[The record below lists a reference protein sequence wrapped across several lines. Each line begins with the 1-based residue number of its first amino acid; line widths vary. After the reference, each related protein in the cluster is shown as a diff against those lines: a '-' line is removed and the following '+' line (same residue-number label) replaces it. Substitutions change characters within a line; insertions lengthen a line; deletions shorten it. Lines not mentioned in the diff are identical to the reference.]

1 MTPTPPSAATSS
13 SGHSPEEQFRVVRR
27 RNRVPLSC
35 YPCRTRKLKCNRGAP
50 SCENCVK
57 RGDTQACVYATPSN
71 RRKSQNSA
79 KGNASPDDMQNR
91 IDRLEGLVLSLMHG
105 GANIDPSTAAAAA
118 EATSSRGAPV
128 VALSNADSS
137 PPALP
142 DRDDDGEMKDEDDEG
157 SSDVDENLAES
168 LGVLKV
174 DVDQGK
180 SMYMGQE
187 HWHTLL
193 ADVAEVKNF
202 YALHKKDLE
211 NRYHRVRS
219 SKPQTAQS
227 SPIFLLSAP
236 PATEVELRA
245 ELPAKT
251 AITTLVSRYF
261 NSLDT
266 AASIIHGPTFQQQ
279 LRAHWQDP
287 SKSSIMWIGLLYSML
302 CLAMLSYHKVGDEP
316 LEWRGRSLD
325 LAAEYRLRTVQCLVE
340 ADYTKPVEY
349 TVETMIL
356 HLFGEYSS
364 RWDADLSLWLITGII
379 TRIAYRMGYHRDA
392 EWFPSISPFK
402 GEMRRRTWALLRMAD
417 IMFSYQ
423 VRLWNA
429 VFIATAG
436 ELITFQVSLPTMIYE
451 HDTDTKLPHNIFDE
465 EFGMNTKVLPSSRPV
480 TEPTPIAYMIGKSRL
495 SFQFGNILQTVT
507 RVGKHVPYDEI
518 REHDRKLREIMSELP
533 PHLKLQ
539 PLDGSHDPVTLI
551 IARYSLDLLFQKVMC
566 MLHRKHMNRARQ
578 NPRYEYSR
586 REAIKASLESL
597 GHLRSI
603 HRECQ
608 PNGRLRT
615 MKWFVASTSRDALL
629 PTMLVVLELRHDHTV
644 NATNGRHGSRAACF
658 WTPEERCEMLKTLED
673 IRDIWSSLSQESVE
687 AFKAWNILRVILE
700 KIKDPEPPPSDTGEI
715 PNQTESQF
723 GNFGSIDMQPGHTAA
738 MTLGML
744 SGGMTPNGSF
754 QSPGGTAYPNLDL
767 GMNMGLPMIPEFQ
780 QDTGPVNNAA
790 SPFSMFTN
798 LGNGSNIPLDQ
809 NFDWDVLDNYAQTA
823 NWSSDQ
829 AFGFFT
835 GNPEQQSQQESTPE
849 ESFPF
854 MNTSTPGS

>member
-1 MTPTPPSAATSS
+1 MTPTPPSAGTSS

-57 RGDTQACVYATPSN
+57 RGDTQSCVYATPSS
-71 RRKSQNSA
+71 RRKNQSSA
-79 KGNASPDDMQNR
+79 GANATPDDMQNR

-118 EATSSRGAPV
+118 EATAARNAPIPAV
-128 VALSNADSS
+128 SNDDSS
-137 PPALP
+137 PSLRL
-142 DRDDDGEMKDEDDEG
+142 DRDDDGEMKYDGEDG
-157 SSDVDENLAES
+157 GSDVDDNLAES

-174 DVDQGK
+174 DADQGK
-180 SMYMGQE
+180 SMYIGQE
-187 HWHTLL
+187 HWHSLL
-193 ADVAEVKNF
+193 ADVTEVKNF
-202 YALHKKDLE
+202 YASHKKDLE
-211 NRYHRVRS
+211 NSYRRVMS
-219 SKPQTAQS
+219 SKPPTARN

-236 PATEVELRA
+236 IASEVELRA

-316 LEWRGRSLD
+316 PEWRGRSLD

-349 TVETMIL
+349 TVETML
-356 HLFGEYSS
+356 LYLFGEYSS
-364 RWDADLSLWLITGII
+364 RWDADLGLWLITSLI
-379 TRIAYRMGYHRDA
+379 TRIAFRMGYHRDA
-392 EWFPSISPFK
+392 EWFPSISPFQ

-417 IMFSYQ
+417 IMFSY
-423 VRLWNA
+423 
-429 VFIATAG
+429 
-436 ELITFQVSLPTMIYE
+436 QVSLPTMIYE

-465 EFGMNTKVLPSSRPV
+465 EFGVNTKGLPPSRPV
-480 TEPTPIAYMIGKSRL
+480 TEPTPIAYMIGKSKL
-495 SFQFGNILQTVT
+495 SLQFGNILQAVT
-507 RVGKHVPYDEI
+507 RVGKHVPYEEI
-518 REHDRKLREIMSELP
+518 LQHDRKLREIMDEFP

-551 IARYSLDLLFQKVMC
+551 IARYNLDLLYQKVMC
-566 MLHRKHMNRARQ
+566 MLHRKHMNRARS
-578 NPRYEYSR
+578 NPRYAYSR
-586 REAIKASLESL
+586 RSATEASLETLS
-597 GHLRSI
+597 HLKSI
-603 HRECQ
+603 YRECQ

-615 MKWFVASTSRDALL
+615 MKWYVSSTSRDTLL
-629 PTMLVVLELRHDHTV
+629 PTMLVVMELRHDHATA
-644 NATNGRHGSRAACF
+644 NAAARRQDSQSTCF
-658 WTPEERCEMLKTLED
+658 WTAEQRQEMTKTLED
-673 IRDIWSSLSQESVE
+673 VRDIWSNLSQESVE
-687 AFKAWNILRVILE
+687 AFKAWNILRIMLE
-700 KIKDPEPPPSDTGEI
+700 KIKNPE
-715 PNQTESQF
+715 ESAVGTAETTSQMETPF
-723 GNFGSIDMQPGHTAA
+723 GNMESTEMQPEHTAA

-754 QSPGGTAYPNLDL
+754 QSPGGTTYPNLDL
-767 GMNMGLPMIPEFQ
+767 GAGMSLTPIPDFQ
-780 QDTGPVNNAA
+780 PDIGAVNNAA

-798 LGNGSNIPLDQ
+798 LGNANNMALDQ

-823 NWSSDQ
+823 NWTDQ
-829 AFGFFT
+829 TSFGFFA
-835 GNPEQQSQQESTPE
+835 GNPEQQSQQGSSTDG
-849 ESFPF
+849 SFSF
-854 MNTSTPGS
+854 MNTNTSGP

>member
-1 MTPTPPSAATSS
+1 MTPTPPSATTSS

-57 RGDTQACVYATPSN
+57 RGDTQSCVYATPSS
-71 RRKSQNSA
+71 RRKNQNNA
-79 KGNASPDDMQNR
+79 GANASPDDMQNR

-105 GANIDPSTAAAAA
+105 GANIDASTAAAAA
-118 EATSSRGAPV
+118 EATALRNAPV
-128 VALSNADSS
+128 TALSVADNSS
-137 PPALP
+137 SAQL
-142 DRDDDGEMKDEDDEG
+142 DRDDDGNMKDDDDEG
-157 SSDVDENLAES
+157 SSDIDENLAES

-180 SMYMGQE
+180 SMYVGQE

-202 YALHKKDLE
+202 YASHKKDLE
-211 NRYHRVRS
+211 NSYRRVMS
-219 SKPQTAQS
+219 SKPVTARN

-236 PATEVELRA
+236 TASEVELRA

-316 LEWRGRSLD
+316 LEWRERSLD

-356 HLFGEYSS
+356 YLFGEYSS
-364 RWDADLSLWLITGII
+364 RWDADLGLWLITSII
-379 TRIAYRMGYHRDA
+379 VRIAFRMGYHRDA
-392 EWFPSISPFK
+392 EWFPSISPFS

-417 IMFSYQ
+417 IMFSY
-423 VRLWNA
+423 
-429 VFIATAG
+429 
-436 ELITFQVSLPTMIYE
+436 QVSLPTMIYE

-465 EFGMNTKVLPSSRPV
+465 EFGVNTKVLPPSRPV
-480 TEPTPIAYMIGKSRL
+480 TEPTPIAYMIGKSKL
-495 SFQFGNILQTVT
+495 SLQFGTILQAVT
-507 RVGKHVPYDEI
+507 RVGKHAPYDEI
-518 REHDRKLREIMSELP
+518 LQHDRKLRDIMDEFP
-533 PHLKLQ
+533 PHLKVQ

-551 IARYSLDLLFQKVMC
+551 IARYNLDLLYQKVMC
-566 MLHRKHMNRARQ
+566 MLHRKHMTRARQ
-578 NPRYEYSR
+578 NARYAYSR
-586 REAIKASLESL
+586 RSAVDASLATL
-597 GHLRSI
+597 NHLKSI
-603 HRECQ
+603 YRECQ

-615 MKWFVASTSRDALL
+615 MKWYVSSTSRDTLL
-629 PTMLVVLELRHDHTV
+629 PTMLVVMELRHDHAV
-644 NATNGRHGSRAACF
+644 ATACKRQDPQSTCF
-658 WTPEERCEMLKTLED
+658 WTPEQRQEMFKILED
-673 IRDIWSSLSQESVE
+673 VRDIWSNLSQESVE
-687 AFKAWNILRVILE
+687 AFKAWNILRIMLE
-700 KIKDPEPPPSDTGEI
+700 KIKNPEPPPVGTGEA
-715 PNQTESQF
+715 PNQTEIRFS
-723 GNFGSIDMQPGHTAA
+723 NFESSDMQPEHTAA

-754 QSPGGTAYPNLDL
+754 QSPGGTSYPNIDL
-767 GMNMGLPMIPEFQ
+767 GTNLGVSSMPDFQ
-780 QDTGPVNNAA
+780 PDLGAVNNAA
-790 SPFSMFTN
+790 SPFSMFTS
-798 LGNGSNIPLDQ
+798 LGNSSNMALDQ

-823 NWSSDQ
+823 NWTDQ
-829 AFGFFT
+829 AFGFFA
-835 GNPEQQSQQESTPE
+835 GNPEQQSQQGSSTD
-849 ESFPF
+849 ESFSF
-854 MNTSTPGS
+854 MNTGTSGS